1 VPARKA
7 TLLCVDDDAQCLAV
21 RRLLLEAHGFNVV
34 TSINPKQSLRLFR
47 IRRFDAAVV
56 DFQMPEMNGAELA
69 KEMKTSRSDV
79 PVVILSG
86 LVDLPE
92 GAPVFHDRFV
102 CKAEAGY
109 KLVKELRSLIEPPKD
124 DGGIP
129 ARVPL
134 HRRFVAFSALT
145 LGIFVEG
152 ISNRFTRTHRRRN
165 PARDRRVIERIP
177 PQRVPLE
184 SVHLKSM
191 AARA

>member
-34 TSINPKQSLRLFR
+34 TSINPRQSLRLFR
-47 IRRFDAAVV
+47 VHRFDAAVI
-56 DFQMPEMNGAELA
+56 DYQMPEMNGAELA
-69 KEMKTSRSDV
+69 KEMKSARSDV

-102 CKAEAGY
+102 CKAEASH

-129 ARVPL
+129 ARVSIQ
-134 HRRFVAFSALT
+134 RRFLAFSALA
-145 LGIFVEG
+145 LGFAVEG
-152 ISNRFTRTHRRRN
+152 ITGRWTRTHRRQR
-165 PARDRRVIERIP
+165 PAGK
-177 PQRVPLE
+177 
-184 SVHLKSM
+184 LKPVVLKNIDLNTM